1 MKHFYR
7 NKLLINFIF
16 VILLTSMTAIISFK
30 ILDKII
36 PLDTDGRFPI
46 FISMILAG
54 AAISSIVSFVLTERY
69 INPLNELVSKS
80 QQLADNN
87 GDIQLSFDNEDVSDI
102 LNNTIDYLILSVK
115 KRDADI
121 EELRR
126 QIHESKRLSALGELA
141 AGVAHEINNPLG
153 GITVYSNLLLED
165 TPQDD
170 SNYSNI
176 KKIIRESERC
186 KNIVKS
192 LLTFARQ
199 GQPKLEKA
207 DLNKIIT
214 EALSN
219 LRSEEIFENIHVI
232 EKFGEN
238 LPDAFVDIS
247 QIQEVFEN
255 VIRNAA
261 EIMEISGD
269 LTIISSAVSEN
280 GNDGMLCIQFE
291 DTGPG
296 ISDEHLKSIFDPFF
310 TTKKKGHGTGLG
322 LALSYG
328 IIERHGG
335 TLTARNSPGGGAEF
349 TVRLPVFKKSEEKE
363 ITEA

>member
-7 NKLLINFIF
+7 NKLLQNFIF
-16 VILLTSMTAIISFK
+16 VILLASIAAIISFV
-30 ILDKII
+30 ILETII
-36 PLDTDGRFPI
+36 SANYNNRI
-46 FISMILAG
+46 FLFVALILGG
-54 AAISSIVSFVLTERY
+54 AVIAYIVSFVLTERN
-69 INPLNELVSKS
+69 IKPLQELVTKS
-80 QQLADNN
+80 QQLDGNN
-87 GDIQLSFDNEDVSDI
+87 SGIQLNFDYEEVSDI
-102 LNNTIDYLILSVK
+102 LNSIIDYLVLSVK
-115 KRDADI
+115 ERDTEI
-121 EELRR
+121 QELKT
-126 QIHESKRLSALGELA
+126 QIHESNRLSTLGQLA

-170 SNYSNI
+170 PNYSNI
-176 KKIIRESERC
+176 KKIIKESDRC

-199 GQPKLEKA
+199 GQPQLEKA
-207 DLNKIIT
+207 DLNKIIV
-214 EALSN
+214 EALN
-219 LRSEEIFENIHVI
+219 NIRSEDIFNNVRVI

-238 LPDAFVDIS
+238 LPCVSVDIS

-261 EIMEISGD
+261 EIMETSGD
-269 LTIISSAVSEN
+269 LTIITGVFSEN
-280 GNDGMLCIQFE
+280 GNNKMLKIEFL

-296 ISDEHLKSIFDPFF
+296 ISEEHLESIFDPFF
-310 TTKKKGHGTGLG
+310 TTKKNGHGTGLG

-335 TLTARNSPGGGAEF
+335 TLAARNHPEGGAVF
-349 TVRLPVFKKSEEKE
+349 TVQLPTFYNTEEN
-363 ITEA
+363 I